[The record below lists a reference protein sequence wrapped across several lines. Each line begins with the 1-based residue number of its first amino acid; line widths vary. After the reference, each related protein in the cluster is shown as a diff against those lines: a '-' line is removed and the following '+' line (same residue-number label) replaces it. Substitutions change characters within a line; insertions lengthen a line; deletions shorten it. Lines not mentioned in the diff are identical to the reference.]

1 MVSYTLKSG
10 MLLVLLMMTLMMMI
24 FSRREGGSRCDGRQY
39 LPASVWTRSVG
50 PDSCAM
56 HPVVSRSEEPISRD
70 HLMVAKL
77 NSSQYDLSG
86 C

>member
-1 MVSYTLKSG
+1 MIIIIIMILRITI
-10 MLLVLLMMTLMMMI
+10 TMMMVMVF
-24 FSRREGGSRCDGRQY
+24 FSRRERGSRCDGRQY
-39 LPASVWTRSVG
+39 VPASFWTRSVG